1 MRFEQF
7 VSIKESLL
15 NEGYSETEYKYLV
28 DISESVLTEQEE
40 EDLFEGELYEGALG
54 DLINR
59 VRMLGL
65 GKKLTK
71 AKVDKA
77 LLDVDTKKKIRAGI
91 PPEKKEILLAATET
105 KTKASDELVRGI
117 VQKIDDLAADSAW
130 LKKVATKLKTEAAI
144 KSSEILIKAAS
155 KEEAKELKL
164 AIQKKQERIANAEEE
179 LRDYETGAQE
189 KAKKESKEEIE
200 KIQRRGK
207 TPKSLVEGCSSLKKR

>member
-91 PPEKKEILLAATET
+91 PPEKKEILL
-105 KTKASDELVRGI
+105 V
-117 VQKIDDLAADSAW
+117 
-130 LKKVATKLKTEAAI
+130 KK
-144 KSSEILIKAAS
+144 
-155 KEEAKELKL
+155 
-164 AIQKKQERIANAEEE
+164 
-179 LRDYETGAQE
+179 
-189 KAKKESKEEIE
+189 
-200 KIQRRGK
+200 
-207 TPKSLVEGCSSLKKR
+207 